1 MTFSEQG
8 VDFAAADDLRRF
20 TSLMQAVEASR
31 QTEAAQLQTR
41 LRRLA
46 ASATTLGLRT
56 ASALLRA
63 VTRVR

>member
-8 VDFAAADDLRRF
+8 VDFAADDDLRRF
-20 TSLMQAVEASR
+20 TSLMEAVEASR

-56 ASALLRA
+56 A
-63 VTRVR
+63 